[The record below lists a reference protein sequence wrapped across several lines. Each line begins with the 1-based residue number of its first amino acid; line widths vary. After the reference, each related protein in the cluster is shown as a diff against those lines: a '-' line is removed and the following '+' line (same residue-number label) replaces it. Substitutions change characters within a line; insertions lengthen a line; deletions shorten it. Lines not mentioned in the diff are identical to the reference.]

1 MIEFI
6 SIVVLTFA
14 LALIVLG
21 IVTMWLERGRE
32 RLQGVTLAVVGLL
45 VGGAY
50 AFLGSRFAEAI
61 FGRLIVVIDLPA
73 LMTMAFTYTA
83 GVLGGTSLAAGL
95 FLWATGR
102 FRHQVERTVAAYVV
116 ISALVALVA
125 TLLAVALS
133 AR

>member
-1 MIEFI
+1 MIAFI

-21 IVTMWLERGRE
+21 IITMWLERGRE
-32 RLQGVTLAVVGLL
+32 RLQGIALAVVGLL
-45 VGGAY
+45 VGSAY
-50 AFLGSRFAEAI
+50 AFLGSRFAEAL
-61 FGRLIVVIDLPA
+61 FGRLIVAIDLPA

-102 FRHQVERTVAAYVV
+102 FRHQVERTVTAYVV

-133 AR
+133 TR